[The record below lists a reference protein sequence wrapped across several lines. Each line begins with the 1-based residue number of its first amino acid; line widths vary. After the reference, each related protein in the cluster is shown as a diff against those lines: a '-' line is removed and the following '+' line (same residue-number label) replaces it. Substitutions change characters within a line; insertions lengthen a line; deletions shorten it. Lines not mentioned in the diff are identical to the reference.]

1 MNSLGLK
8 YYIQTWAKSHRKA
21 TLRAWGLQKYN
32 WCETMKK
39 ELTVFRILP
48 CMKRCPIN
56 IIDLSLY
63 GEVYCFETLQ
73 EKHIP
78 LCSLYKDT
86 LFWFW
91 GQTVSQCHP
100 HHSLKMCWDLQELWW
115 PKTQQHDDWSY
126 FFLFLQWNHTK
137 Q

>member
-1 MNSLGLK
+1 MSKDRQGPCLGVH
-8 YYIQTWAKSHRKA
+8 YTEVSV
-21 TLRAWGLQKYN
+21 LQKYN

-39 ELTVFRILP
+39 ELTVFRILQ

-86 LFWFW
+86 LFWF
-91 GQTVSQCHP
+91 
-100 HHSLKMCWDLQELWW
+100 
-115 PKTQQHDDWSY
+115 
-126 FFLFLQWNHTK
+126 
-137 Q
+137 